1 LSSFSLEDRDILQ
14 LDAAVTTGL
23 LIFLTIGFFGT
34 PTSNNFEF
42 IPYDVSIRLLLTIT
56 VLTPFVS
63 SAIIVLISDLLI
75 EHFREQNK
83 VNYLRKVAIVLTV
96 AGFVA
101 IPILLGGLLY
111 VFTYVVQGAS

>member
-1 LSSFSLEDRDILQ
+1 M
-14 LDAAVTTGL
+14 
-23 LIFLTIGFFGT
+23 
-34 PTSNNFEF
+34 
-42 IPYDVSIRLLLTIT
+42 
-56 VLTPFVS
+56 LTPFVS